1 MTKSLC
7 GRSGLRKLNQL
18 SEQSPKDNPFAHS
31 TWTRSPISRIGQG
44 FGNSTEAESTQRLLT
59 NSLQQ
64 ADAKR
69 NFLNRIGFEQEPSG
83 FQRRM
88 EQHGGSNE

>member
-1 MTKSLC
+1 MDAITNLKDWA
-7 GRSGLRKLNQL
+7 RFRQLN
-18 SEQSPKDNPFAHS
+18 P
-31 TWTRSPISRIGQG
+31 
-44 FGNSTEAESTQRLLT
+44 EAESTQRLLT

-69 NFLNRIGFEQEPSG
+69 NFLNRISFEQEPSG

>member
-1 MTKSLC
+1 MDAITNLKDWA
-7 GRSGLRKLNQL
+7 RFRQLNP
-18 SEQSPKDNPFAHS
+18 ETA
-31 TWTRSPISRIGQG
+31 
-44 FGNSTEAESTQRLLT
+44 STQRLLK

>member
-1 MTKSLC
+1 MDAITNLKDWA
-7 GRSGLRKLNQL
+7 RFRQLN
-18 SEQSPKDNPFAHS
+18 P
-31 TWTRSPISRIGQG
+31 
-44 FGNSTEAESTQRLLT
+44 EAESTQRLLK

-69 NFLNRIGFEQEPSG
+69 NFLNRIDFEQEPSG